1 MHFYLNSFFN
11 VYYVSM
17 IIRIL
22 HYTTSKGGKLPPFG
36 VVYT

>member
-17 IIRIL
+17 IIRIFAL
-22 HYTTSKGGKLPPFG
+22 YHLKGGKLPPFE